1 MLQFAHK
8 EYLWLLLAVIPVTLF
23 FILFIR
29 WRKKRIAKF
38 GTTSLVLQLIP
49 DFSNGKQYTKFF
61 LLLFAYSFLI
71 LGFANP
77 QIGTKEEKVKR
88 AGIDVMIALDVS
100 NSMMSTDVQP
110 SRLARA
116 KNFISKF
123 IDQLK
128 NDRLG
133 MIVFAG
139 NAYMQMPLTT
149 DYSAGRM
156 YLATV
161 NTNMLPTQG
170 TNIAEAINLAKEGFV
185 KGEKGHKALII
196 ITDGEDHEGSVDEA
210 VNDATGDGIKIFTV
224 GIGSQNGSPI
234 PEGGDYKSDEDG
246 NIVLSKLD
254 ETMLR
259 DIASKGNGK
268 FYRLGSGED
277 EVTDILKQ
285 LGKVG
290 AKDFEETIFTD
301 FDDQF
306 QWCLAIAAV
315 LLFAE
320 WWLSER
326 KSKLSFNFLK

>member
-8 EYLWLLLAVIPVTLF
+8 EYLWLLLAVIPVTLL
-23 FILFIR
+23 FIWFIR
-29 WRKKRIAKF
+29 WRKNRIAKF
-38 GTTSLVLQLIP
+38 GTTALVLQLIP
-49 DFSNGKQYTKFF
+49 DFSNRKQYTKFF
-61 LLLFAYSFLI
+61 LILLAYSFLI

-77 QIGTKEEKVKR
+77 QIGTKQEKVKR
-88 AGIDVMIALDVS
+88 EGIDVMIALDVS
-100 NSMMSTDVQP
+100 NSMMSADVKP
-110 SRLARA
+110 SRLERA

-156 YLATV
+156 YLQTV
-161 NTNMLPTQG
+161 NTNMIPTQG
-170 TNIAEAINLAKEGFV
+170 TNIAEAVTLAQEGFL

-196 ITDGEDHEGSVDEA
+196 ITDGEDHEGSIDEA
-210 VNDATGDGIKIFTV
+210 VSDAVEDGMKIFTI
-224 GIGSQNGSPI
+224 GIGSENGSPI
-234 PEGGDYKSDEDG
+234 PEGGDYRRDEDG

-254 ETMLR
+254 DSMLK
-259 DIASKGNGK
+259 DIASKGKGK
-268 FYRLGSGED
+268 YFRLGSGND
-277 EVTDILKQ
+277 EVEAILKE
-285 LGKVG
+285 LGKVNS
-290 AKDFEETIFTD
+290 KQYEEMVFTD
-301 FDDQF
+301 FEDQF
-306 QWCLAIAAV
+306 QWCLAIAAI

-326 KSKLSFNFLK
+326 KSKFNFNFLK